1 MRSMALVGNLH
12 AIKRMKWHP
21 DTGHSKME
29 NQYLAGRL
37 VKKSINVCSVSQD
50 FSRLTDNPKL
60 LTTKSQEGSD
70 AAMRVIGSTFHDKGM
85 SGVDVAD
92 AVVVW

>member
-1 MRSMALVGNLH
+1 
-12 AIKRMKWHP
+12 MKWHP
-21 DTGHSKME
+21 DTGHNKLG

-37 VKKSINVCSVSQD
+37 VQKGINVCSVIQD
-50 FSRLTDNPKL
+50 FSQLTDNPKI
-60 LTTKSQEGSD
+60 LTTISPEGSA
-70 AAMRVIGSTFHDKGM
+70 AAMRAIGSTYHDDDM